1 MNTGITNMT
10 PVNLRKVT
18 HLANIKVN
26 TWKDPEVNPS
36 TNQKHFTRKRRT
48 SSGFVNVKLK

>member
-48 SSGFVNVKLK
+48 SSGLVNVKLK